1 MIFTGVLFA
10 VAGLRDE
17 QLLFCVLTGMFSTA
31 GSSAA
36 SVWTSWR
43 TKFTSAELAQAS
55 HDARHD
61 QLTGLYNRIALF
73 EELEKATIQ
82 AKVNDTTLGV
92 LFLDLDR
99 FKVINDS
106 MGHDAGDELLRI
118 VGSRLRA
125 SVRSSDVVARF
136 GGDEFV
142 VICRDLLSEK
152 SVVAVAQQILKA
164 FEEPVSLFG
173 GALTASTSIGV
184 AIAKPGETAKAEDLV
199 RDADAAMYKAK
210 RARSGFAVFSEEQ
223 RLQVIDRLDIERDL
237 VKAIEEDQ
245 FVVFYQPL
253 VNVKDK
259 RLYGFEALVRW
270 NHPTRGVMGPDQF
283 LPVAE
288 ETGMMATIGEKVLRE
303 ACAQAAVWNHLSLDA
318 RTVKMSVNIAEQQLL
333 DANFPALVQE
343 ILEWSGLPAE
353 QLVLEIIEDV
363 VVDHLDG
370 LSTLRA
376 LRGLGVDLAIDDFG
390 TGQSSLSYVKQ
401 FDMVSAL
408 KIDKVFVDE
417 MANGSPNRAIIE
429 AIVAMA
435 KALDLRIIAEGV
447 ESKEQVTQLLEFGVD
462 IMQGFLFNRPVSAVQ
477 INPDSWFKARSATPV
492 ALKAIEVSQA
502 FAHPTSVNTRIRSE
516 NMPADAGTART
527 ITPEPGLATAG
538 AAPRHG
544 AIATEAMTDRRQE
557 SFSQPESRSQPE
569 SFTQQERGQWQEPGG
584 NQPPTPR
591 REIPAPQPVVRHPAP
606 PR

>member
-1 MIFTGVLFA
+1 MTQKRLAASPAAVFTCGLVATMGFSGVL
-10 VAGLRDE
+10 VVSAGLSGRA
-17 QLLFCVLTGMFSTA
+17 LLFCVLTGTFATA
-31 GSSAA
+31 GSAAA

-43 TKFTSAELAQAS
+43 TKFTSEELEQAS

-73 EELEKATIQ
+73 EELEASVLQ
-82 AKVNDTTLGV
+82 AERDNTTLGV

-118 VGSRLRA
+118 VASRLKA
-125 SVRSSDVVARF
+125 SVRNSDVVARF

-164 FEEPVSLFG
+164 FEEPVSLLG
-173 GALTASTSIGV
+173 GAMTASTSIGV
-184 AIAKPGETAKAEDLV
+184 AIAEPGQGSKSEDLV

-210 RARSGFAVFSEEQ
+210 RARSGFAVFSEAQ
-223 RLQVIDRLDIERDL
+223 RLQVMDRLDIERDL
-237 VKAIEEDQ
+237 VQALEQDQ
-245 FVVFYQPL
+245 FVVYYQPL
-253 VNVKDK
+253 VNVSEK

-288 ETGMMATIGEKVLRE
+288 ETGMMATIGETVLRE
-303 ACAQAAVWNHLSLDA
+303 ACAQAAVWNHLSPDA
-318 RTVKMSVNIAEQQLL
+318 RSVKMSVNIAEQQLL
-333 DANFPALVQE
+333 DANFPALVAE
-343 ILEWSGLPAE
+343 ILDWSGLPAE

-363 VVDHLDG
+363 VADHLDG
-370 LSTLRA
+370 LSTLRE
-376 LRGLGVDLAIDDFG
+376 LRALGVDLAIDDFG

-408 KIDKVFVDE
+408 KIDKIFVDE
-417 MANGSPNRAIIE
+417 MADGSPNRAIIE

-447 ESKEQVTQLLEFGVD
+447 ESKEQVGQLLDFGVE
-462 IMQGFLFNRPVSAVQ
+462 IMQGFLFNRPVAAGR
-477 INPDSWFKARSATPV
+477 IDPDSWFKDRTDAPV
-492 ALKAIEVSQA
+492 ALKGIEVSQA
-502 FAHPTSVNTRIRSE
+502 FVHPPRSE
-516 NMPADAGTART
+516 
-527 ITPEPGLATAG
+527 
-538 AAPRHG
+538 AAV
-544 AIATEAMTDRRQE
+544 A
-557 SFSQPESRSQPE
+557 
-569 SFTQQERGQWQEPGG
+569 
-584 NQPPTPR
+584 
-591 REIPAPQPVVRHPAP
+591 V
-606 PR
+606 

>member
-1 MIFTGVLFA
+1 MTQTRLPASPGAVFTFGMLATAAFVAILNFVGQA
-10 VAGLRDE
+10 SQGELAIAGL
-17 QLLFCVLTGMFSTA
+17 TGCFATA
-31 GSSAA
+31 GSASAA
-36 SVWTSWR
+36 VWSSWR
-43 TKFTSAELAQAS
+43 SKFTSADLAKAE

-61 QLTGLYNRIALF
+61 QLTGLFNRVALF
-73 EELEKATIQ
+73 SELDKAVDV
-82 AKVNDTTLGV
+82 AAANNTTLGV

-118 VGSRLRA
+118 VASRLRA

-173 GALTASTSIGV
+173 GAMTASTSIGV
-184 AIAKPGETAKAEDLV
+184 AIAKPDNPRRAEDLV

-210 RARSGFAVFSEEQ
+210 RARSGFAVFSEAQ

-237 VKAIEEDQ
+237 VRAIDEDQ
-245 FVVFYQPL
+245 LVVFYQPL
-253 VNVKDK
+253 VNVSEK

-270 NHPTRGVMGPDQF
+270 NHPTRGVMGPGQF

-303 ACAQAAVWNHLSLDA
+303 ACAQAAVWNHLSPDA
-318 RTVKMSVNIAEQQLL
+318 RNVKMSVNIAEQQLL
-333 DANFPALVQE
+333 DGKFPALVSE
-343 ILEWSGLPAE
+343 ILDWSGLPPE

-370 LSTLRA
+370 LSTLRE
-376 LRGLGVDLAIDDFG
+376 LRALGVDLAIDDFG

-408 KIDKVFVDE
+408 KIDKTFVDD
-417 MANGSPNRAIIE
+417 MGDGSPNRAIIE

-435 KALDLRIIAEGV
+435 KALNLRIIAEGV
-447 ESKEQVTQLLEFGVD
+447 ESREQVNQLLGFGVD
-462 IMQGFLFNRPVSAVQ
+462 IMQGFLFNMPVAADV
-477 INPDSWFKARSATPV
+477 IDPDSWFKPRQDAPV
-492 ALKAIEVSQA
+492 ELKGAEVSQA
-502 FAHPTSVNTRIRSE
+502 FQAPVTQPVAGRRAGDSSVPPI
-516 NMPADAGTART
+516 P
-527 ITPEPGLATAG
+527 PVG
-538 AAPRHG
+538 AAAP
-544 AIATEAMTDRRQE
+544 A
-557 SFSQPESRSQPE
+557 P
-569 SFTQQERGQWQEPGG
+569 
-584 NQPPTPR
+584 NQVPR
-591 REIPAPQPVVRHPAP
+591 R
-606 PR
+606 